1 MAETEMFSQKWVS
14 DDIPRYCEYPTS
26 STVSAAG
33 GRAGDAAQGQAQRAQ
48 LREGRSLQTRPAEG
62 SAAGVL
68 LRSARRHP
76 VHASPAGEARYLLV
90 SRRVRRD

>member
-68 LRSARRHP
+68 RSARLHP

>member
-33 GRAGDAAQGQAQRAQ
+33 GRAGDAAQGQAQ

-90 SRRVRRD
+90 SRRVRSD